1 MQEEGDKKKSNPVIQ
16 RVKVIMALGLVVVH
30 LHSRFLSQVTGVTL
44 PFSSPSTSLAPP
56 TDIEQTPEDL
66 TMEQIPLNDYI
77 VWKAFNLSTDQI
89 VTIALAIVL
98 LLKYTFYD
106 KSIATPSSFTP
117 PSSPLQDP
125 STQPH
130 PSSRTRGD
138 ITSLYFRKRSI
149 TLDTI
154 PEVNSAERLHA
165 LNEIPAHHET
175 TKRSYDSKNSVTA
188 TTSSTQTDAP
198 LFEGSLATFSISKR
212 DSLESSSDNEESL
225 ESLEKD
231 DMCSQLPPRS
241 VSECLKIYNTEV
253 LLIVNYMYMYTID
266 SNT

>member
-175 TKRSYDSKNSVTA
+175 TKRSYDSKNAVTT
-188 TTSSTQTDAP
+188 TTSSTQTYAP
-198 LFEGSLATFSISKR
+198 LFEGSLATFSISKT
-212 DSLESSSDNEESL
+212 DSVESSSDTEESL

-241 VSECLKIYNTEV
+241 VNECLKIYNTEV